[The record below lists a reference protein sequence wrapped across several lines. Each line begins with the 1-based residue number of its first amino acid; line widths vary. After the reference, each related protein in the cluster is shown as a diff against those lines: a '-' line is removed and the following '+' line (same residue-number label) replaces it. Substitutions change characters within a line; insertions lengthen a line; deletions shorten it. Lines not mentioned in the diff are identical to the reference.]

1 MGADEKT
8 AKQDSLPF
16 PPTPSASIAGRT
28 MQESVYKERVAPR
41 RLPPDSPNILIV
53 LIDDAG
59 PGLPSTLGGEVQ
71 TRTMDRV
78 AMGGISLNR
87 FHTTAMCSPTR
98 ASILTGRNHHRVGS
112 GQIAELAN
120 DWDGYSGHIPKSSAL
135 AAEVLKDYGYSTAA
149 FGKWHNTPAEE
160 TTAAGPFHNW
170 PTEVGFEYFYGFLA
184 GEASQYDPNL
194 VRNTTIVSPPKSP
207 EEGYHLSE
215 DLADDAINWLNKHK
229 AFQPDKPFYMY
240 WASGAIHGPHH
251 IMKEWADKYKGK
263 FDDGWDAYRE
273 RVFKRA
279 KEKGWIP
286 DNAQLTPR
294 HPTMQSWESIP
305 EDEKPFQ
312 RRLMEVAAGFAEHV
326 DAQAGRVIDE
336 IDKLGYGDNTLI
348 FYIWGDNGSSAE
360 GQNGT
365 ISELL
370 AQNGIPTTV
379 KQHIAA
385 LDALGGL
392 DVLGSP
398 KVDNQ
403 YHSGWAWAGS
413 TPYKGTKLLASHFG
427 GTRNPIAIQWP
438 AKIKPDATPRPQF
451 HHCNDIV
458 PTIYEVVGI
467 TPPLEVNGVPQD
479 PIDGVSFAYTFDDP
493 KAKGRLLTQYF
504 EIMGS
509 RSIYHDGWIASAFG
523 PRAPWE
529 TGIPPGIHEWT
540 PDKDVWE
547 LYNLEEDWS
556 QANDLAA
563 KMPEKLAQ
571 LKDLF
576 LIEATRNKVLPI
588 GGGLWVPLLH
598 PEMRIAPPYTEWT
611 FPGDLVRMPE
621 FCAPALGNKPN
632 IVTIEADIPANANGV
647 LYKLG
652 ANSGGLT
659 CFVEDGILCYEYNL
673 FIIQRTKIRAK
684 QKLPVGKVKIEI
696 ETTYVVPRPGGPLN
710 ITMKVNGQ
718 VVATGQVPI
727 SAPLIFTAND
737 CLDIG
742 IALGSPVSLDYYD
755 KMPFK
760 FNGTIDQVRVEYMA
774 AKK

>member
-1 MGADEKT
+1 M
-8 AKQDSLPF
+8 AKDRTVSAESLPF

-28 MQESVYKERVAPR
+28 MQESVYKRRVEPR
-41 RLPPDSPNILIV
+41 RLPEDAPNILIV

-59 PGLPSTLGGEVQ
+59 PGLPTTFGGEVQ
-71 TRTMDRV
+71 TRAMDRIV
-78 AMGGISLNR
+78 GEGIAFNR

-98 ASILTGRNHHRVGS
+98 ASMLTGRNHHRVAS

-120 DWDGYSGHIPKSSAL
+120 DWDGYAGTVPKSSAL
-135 AAEVLKDYGYSTAA
+135 SAEVLKDYGYSTCA
-149 FGKWHNTPAEE
+149 FGKWHNTPAME
-160 TTAAGPFHNW
+160 TTAAGPFENW
-170 PTEVGFEYFYGFLA
+170 PTNMGFEYFYGFLA
-184 GEASQYDPNL
+184 GEASQYEPNL
-194 VRNTTIVSPPKSP
+194 VRNTTCVLPPRSP

-215 DLADDAINWLNKHK
+215 DLADDAIGWLRRHK
-229 AFQPDKPFYMY
+229 AFQADKPFYMY

-251 IMKEWADKYKGK
+251 VMKEWADKYKGK

-273 RVFKRA
+273 RVFHRA

-286 DNAQLTPR
+286 AEAQLTPR
-294 HPTMQSWESIP
+294 HPSMAAWDSIP

-326 DAQAGRVIDE
+326 DVQVGRLIDE
-336 IDKLGYGDNTLI
+336 VEALGYGENTLI
-348 FYIWGDNGSSAE
+348 FYVWGDNGSSSE

-398 KVDNQ
+398 LTDNQ
-403 YHSGWAWAGS
+403 YHAGWAWAGS

-427 GTRNPIAIQWP
+427 GTRNPMAIRWP
-438 AKIKPDATPRPQF
+438 AKIKPDATPRAQF

-458 PTIYEVVGI
+458 PTIYEILGI
-467 TPPLEVNGVPQD
+467 SPPREVNGVPQD

-493 KAKGRLLTQYF
+493 KAEGRLLTQYF

-509 RSIYHDGWIASAFG
+509 RAIYHDGWMACAFG
-523 PRAPWE
+523 PRTPWLP
-529 TGIPPGIHEWT
+529 GLPPGIHEWT

-547 LYNLEEDWS
+547 LYHMTEDWS

-571 LKDLF
+571 MKDLF
-576 LIEATRNKVLPI
+576 LIEATKNKALPI
-588 GGGLWVPLLH
+588 GGGLWVVALH
-598 PEMRIAPPYTEWT
+598 PEMRLGPPNTEWN
-611 FPGDLVRMPE
+611 FSGDITRMPE
-621 FCAPALGNKPN
+621 FTAPALGNRPN
-632 IVTIEADIPANANGV
+632 LVTIEADIPANANGV

-659 CFVEDGILCYEYNL
+659 LFVEDGILCYEYNL
-673 FIIQRTKIRAK
+673 FIIMRTKIRAT
-684 QKLPVGKVKIEI
+684 QKLPAGKAKIEV
-696 ETTYVVPRPGGPLN
+696 ETVYVEPRPGGPLKV
-710 ITMKVNGQ
+710 TLKVNGKLY
-718 VVATGQVPI
+718 ATGVVPV
-727 SAPLIFTAND
+727 SAALLFTAND

-742 IALGSPVSLDYYD
+742 IALGSPVSLDYH
-755 KMPFK
+755 KKAPFK
-760 FNGTIDQVRVEYMA
+760 FNGTIGKVNVRYIPQPTN
-774 AKK
+774 